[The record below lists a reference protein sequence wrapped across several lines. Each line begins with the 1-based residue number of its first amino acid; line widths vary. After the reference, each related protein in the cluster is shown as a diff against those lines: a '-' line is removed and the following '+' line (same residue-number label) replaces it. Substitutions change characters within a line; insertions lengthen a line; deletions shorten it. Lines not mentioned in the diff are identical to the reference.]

1 MQRAADGFLC
11 VCEELPK
18 PTSTEE
24 ADGDKLRPLC
34 RWGRDPPPPLGW
46 WVERVVSGGGA
57 GRTSPYSLGLGLT
70 GVLRVV
76 QWLTSTLSCPRSE
89 KEAWR
94 SPAL

>member
-24 ADGDKLRPLC
+24 ADKLRPLC

-46 WVERVVSGGGA
+46 WVERVVSRGGG
-57 GRTSPYSLGLGLT
+57 GREEDVTVLT
-70 GVLRVV
+70 GSQTHWGAESGSVV
-76 QWLTSTLSCPRSE
+76 CGGSGSSWDDGFG
-89 KEAWR
+89 
-94 SPAL
+94 